1 MHCPPHVMA
10 PIVHPP
16 KCCTQHYF
24 QATVVPHIHPS
35 HTTHVNHHLFQHQ
48 HYFPHTESVTNIAF
62 FLVLVLVRSHGD
74 VNPDE
79 TGTAMAVPVF

>member
-48 HYFPHTESVTNIAF
+48 HYFPHTESVVSQVANQHCIF
-62 FLVLVLVRSHGD
+62 PGPGPRPFPWGC
-74 VNPDE
+74 
-79 TGTAMAVPVF
+79 